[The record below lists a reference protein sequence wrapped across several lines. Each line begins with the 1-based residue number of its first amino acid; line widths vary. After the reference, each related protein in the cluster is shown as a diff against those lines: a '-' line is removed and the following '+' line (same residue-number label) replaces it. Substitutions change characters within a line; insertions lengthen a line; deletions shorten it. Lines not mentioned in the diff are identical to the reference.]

1 MFINQLA
8 SAPRGCSPTD
18 YFTVE
23 CYKEASADRGFFNSV
38 SHTIIVTICD
48 FSIESGG
55 SWDKARGLAGSP
67 AKP

>member
-1 MFINQLA
+1 MFINELA

-23 CYKEASADRGFFNSV
+23 CYKEASADRGFFNCV
-38 SHTIIVTICD
+38 SHTIID
-48 FSIESGG
+48 APFYFSIILGQ
-55 SWDKARGLAGSP
+55 AGSL